1 MKGNL
6 KHLWSTFMIAGF
18 AGAAMFAVACGP
30 ATGGDCTFNDDCAAG
45 EICNADTNTCEAMS
59 TACTTS
65 ADCTGEG
72 EFCIPTVD
80 NATDSNA
87 CGVPAN
93 CNDVIDDKNAACAA
107 DEVCTADGCAA
118 AADCSAEE
126 DPAAFC
132 ANELGLAEGETA
144 SCVDGVCQR
153 DAAVSSFRYVLI
165 SDISVDGCEDENAGG
180 EYDPGSDI
188 MYVELLDAEGQT
200 VAWGANVEYNQAD
213 DPQNDYNDPNVLDG
227 MAPSLIMDGSED
239 DGCPDGDDR
248 FNAMTVVSLGCGGSV
263 LVGFDAPIYNGYTVR
278 VGEYAPICNQNMG
291 GSPTGTTDK
300 YEVKLC
306 PATEEGTAATIAGCL
321 VDGTDIHP
329 NTDGGIKECSVTGAE
344 DAPASE

>member
-1 MKGNL
+1 MRESL
-6 KHLWSTFMIAGF
+6 KCLCSMAML
-18 AGAAMFAVACGP
+18 AGAFSALMFASGCTDPSENSCAFDDEC
-30 ATGGDCTFNDDCAAG
+30 ATGEVCDTQAG
-45 EICNADTNTCEAMS
+45 VCVAPGGG
-59 TACTTS
+59 TACASS
-65 ADCTGEG
+65 AECSDG
-72 EFCIPTVD
+72 FCVADAD
-80 NATDSNA
+80 NAGS
-87 CGVPAN
+87 GVCVAMAD
-93 CNDVIDDKNAACAA
+93 CNDVIDEDKNSVCAA
-107 DEVCTADGCAA
+107 DEVCNADGCGMAP
-118 AADCSAEE
+118 DCSTEE

-132 ANELGLAEGETA
+132 ANELGLMEGETA
-144 SCVDGVCQR
+144 TCEEGVCEKEEIP
-153 DAAVSSFRYVLI
+153 STFRYILV
-165 SDISVDGCEDENAGG
+165 SDLSVDGCTDMNAGG
-180 EYDPGSDI
+180 EFDPGSDI

-329 NTDGGIKECSVTGAE
+329 NTDGGIKQCTVTGAGAAE
-344 DAPASE
+344 